1 MSDGR
6 SVPDFYSPCVDDLQD
21 VARLPSKPKQPGTI
35 AGRLCNA
42 KTEVGFLD
50 RLQSLLA
57 VRIAFDVITLIV
69 REDEQ
74 LRNGLLRRGLD
85 PESLQSQAGPV
96 AIGKVGIDRRENSVH
111 RVDLRQC
118 SRRQEQ
124 SGRDDD
130 RRGQSATSPLRLI
143 EGTIHGFTSNPA
155 QLS

>member
-57 VRIAFDVITLIV
+57 VGIALDVVTPVV

-74 LRNGLLRRGLD
+74 LGTACFDTSSIPKAFKAR
-85 PESLQSQAGPV
+85 QA
-96 AIGKVGIDRRENSVH
+96 
-111 RVDLRQC
+111 
-118 SRRQEQ
+118 
-124 SGRDDD
+124 
-130 RRGQSATSPLRLI
+130 PLRSGKLVSI
-143 EGTIHGFTSNPA
+143 AEKTPLTG
-155 QLS
+155 